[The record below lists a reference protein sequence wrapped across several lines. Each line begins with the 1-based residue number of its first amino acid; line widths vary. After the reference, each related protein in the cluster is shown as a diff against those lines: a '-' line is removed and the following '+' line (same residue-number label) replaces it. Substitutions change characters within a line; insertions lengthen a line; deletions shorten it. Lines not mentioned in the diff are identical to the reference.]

1 MEENNW
7 QTIWNKRNTQINN
20 FDMLSD
26 KQIILELKR
35 LNGYDVTESKIT
47 YESFIEEF
55 DNIIKYLNLNLK
67 RFQTGA
73 LILFLKS
80 VAAVELTFITF
91 LNWA

>member
-35 LNGYDVTESKIT
+35 LDGYDVSESKIT
-47 YESFIEEF
+47 YEAFIEEF
-55 DNIIKYLNLNLK
+55 DNIIKYLNLNLN
-67 RFQTGA
+67 RFQTGGH
-73 LILFLKS
+73 
-80 VAAVELTFITF
+80 
-91 LNWA
+91 